1 MDALGMEVFT
11 IEMLHENKIFKA
23 DIMKEP
29 VAFKRVDINA
39 KLEPL
44 EALSSSLNYYGHV
57 DLDYMCQ
64 STQKEESD
72 LIEELSGEMY
82 YNALTDCWEEKG
94 KFLAGNVISKSKDLQ
109 TFAAKQTGRIKD
121 WTNTAVKALENVI
134 PEPINYEDLEFNLGE
149 RWVPCDIYSSFATEL
164 FEAETKVFYFDVNDT
179 YIVSIE
185 EYSSISNRV
194 YSIRNI
200 NGEGLL
206 VHALQ
211 DTVPEF
217 TKEITKNGD
226 KIRIP
231 DEEAIQAAS
240 VKIQEI
246 REKFNSWL
254 DNQPIG
260 MREELVRLYNERF
273 NCYVRP
279 SYNGSAQ
286 TFPALSFEQLK
297 YKELYPSQKDAVWMI
312 KQNSGGVCWH
322 DVGAGKTMIMCI
334 AAYEMKRLGLAQK
347 PLIIGLKANI
357 HQIAA
362 DFRKAYPN
370 AKILYPGKEDF
381 KPKMRQEIFSKIKNN
396 NWDCILLTH
405 DQFAKIPQ
413 SEETQIAIFEE
424 ELADVE
430 RSLLVLQASSA

>member
-185 EYSSISNRV
+185 EYSSIANRV

-206 VHALQ
+206 VHALH
-211 DTVPEF
+211 DTVPNSPKKSRKTV
-217 TKEITKNGD
+217 TK
-226 KIRIP
+226 
-231 DEEAIQAAS
+231 
-240 VKIQEI
+240 
-246 REKFNSWL
+246 
-254 DNQPIG
+254 
-260 MREELVRLYNERF
+260 
-273 NCYVRP
+273 
-279 SYNGSAQ
+279 
-286 TFPALSFEQLK
+286 
-297 YKELYPSQKDAVWMI
+297 
-312 KQNSGGVCWH
+312 
-322 DVGAGKTMIMCI
+322 
-334 AAYEMKRLGLAQK
+334 
-347 PLIIGLKANI
+347 
-357 HQIAA
+357 
-362 DFRKAYPN
+362 
-370 AKILYPGKEDF
+370 
-381 KPKMRQEIFSKIKNN
+381 
-396 NWDCILLTH
+396 
-405 DQFAKIPQ
+405 
-413 SEETQIAIFEE
+413 
-424 ELADVE
+424 
-430 RSLLVLQASSA
+430 